1 MKKSDVSNG
10 LKRTWKRLLVL
21 SSVVVSQRQAARKYS
36 MPPSNPAKLITGKT
50 FICAKRGKTRLDFGA
65 ELENKL
71 VDYASN
77 RAELSVLA
85 VLVIQY

>member
-1 MKKSDVSNG
+1 MGK
-10 LKRTWKRLLVL
+10 T
-21 SSVVVSQRQAARKYS
+21 
-36 MPPSNPAKLITGKT
+36 ITGACKARENP
-50 FICAKRGKTRLDFGA
+50 CLDFGA

>member
-1 MKKSDVSNG
+1 MEVAVGAVISGSM
-10 LKRTWKRLLVL
+10 
-21 SSVVVSQRQAARKYS
+21 SQRQAAQKYS
-36 MPPSNPAKLITGKT
+36 MPPSNPANLIMGKT
-50 FICAKRGKTRLDFGA
+50 FICAKPGENPCLDFGA

-77 RAELSVLA
+77 RAELGVLA